1 MSVLDKAYQSLL
13 EERLD
18 NDRSR
23 KKADLRAKQLTVAQ
37 DTADEQS
44 GMSFDKT
51 VDRALLGIEQGRQA
65 TVRGIPGFVL
75 SRVPIDSVKEVGRS
89 LVDENIKQ
97 QRELGQAGE
106 LIGGGPL
113 GTASQLF
120 SNVGTQ
126 MVVPLGA
133 SRLAVKALG
142 STALAN
148 NTAIGLSRIA
158 PAATGESVAAVTGG
172 AAASAL
178 QSGSGTYSDAL
189 EAYLGQGM
197 DRDQAENSAN
207 FAAGLSGILTGVVTA
222 GFGATGLEA
231 VSKAFGSR
239 PVREAIKEAIKQGGA
254 EGTEESV
261 DQIGQSI
268 IQKLT
273 YNPNLTFEQA
283 AKEVG
288 IAFAAGGVMGGA
300 LNAAAN
306 SIPALDQAIE
316 LRNPRFNEGEVGLA
330 GIRRNENYGGWQQNL
345 RTNPWEGQDPTGYTP
360 FNALDPE
367 SINVDDSVYSN
378 ESDAQRIQDW
388 RVDGQGNQAGN
399 PSLNPWL
406 LESMSQGVFKD
417 QLDADPTQG
426 AGALGDGIYS
436 DQIDSDPTDGIGS
449 LESMS
454 KDSPIE
460 APVEEENEVDP
471 SALDDEPA
479 LDPLENE
486 IEKPEEVEQEQ
497 GNSQEEI
504 QPPVQDQVETP
515 KLQPAIETIPT
526 DGIDKNFDW
535 ENEVPNVDAE
545 NNQVSLTVAKSWTD
559 PVDPINQIHASALP
573 FGVDVNGIGERQAF
587 LNFIQDPG
595 DGQATRIGI
604 GAFTPNENGSPQW
617 VQILTLEPG
626 TPEFE
631 EISNAVAG
639 EGDSLTIPWSA
650 VNPSAINEE
659 GSSWRQNDFSK
670 IGARPVND
678 VDEGMSWDDSA
689 IKYHYLP
696 DWLYEYRDLPP
707 ETWPTTNPMD
717 VSKVERPEGLPE
729 KLSEA
734 YIDYVIKNDGNPE
747 GWEQYVSGIIDKV
760 KSQSVPEDLDKITK
774 ITSKQRVE
782 YPDRSTGSFSFD
794 IYGTTKDG
802 KILLD
807 EVGPITFEKYVNWK
821 IGGSG
826 KSQEELDAIKYNARK
841 DARIQKDLIV
851 YAYNQ
856 LLAERKTQTEEGVVT
871 DENNTGTE
879 GLGERDTRESGGN
892 TEVRDRPNDGANP
905 ELGGKRDRGEKLKT
919 VGDSGSSED
928 PVRLPTN
935 TSQRNQGQDGGA
947 EGASDSRGGAV
958 DGVNGSDAN
967 TTNTGGGGRG
977 GERRERVPVET
988 ETTSD
993 SPVSPNA
1000 PNIKKVQRPNY
1011 RILNPEAIMGGGPKT
1026 RFNRNRQAIEI
1037 IDVLEAEGREP
1048 TSEELDILAGYSGWG
1063 SFGQELFLGTYDKP
1077 IFKEKWE
1084 KEGEWLLSHITK
1096 EEYEALQTSIENSHY
1111 TDPPTVQAMWALVE
1125 KLGFKGGRILEPSVG
1140 SGNFLGLMPENL
1152 EKHSQ
1157 ITGLELD
1164 VITSKLAKIL
1174 YPQSNIQ
1181 NKRYELSKTA
1191 DNFYDLVI
1199 GNWPFSSDVPFD
1211 PRYQK
1216 IGAVTHD
1223 YFFIKALDQV
1233 RPGGIVIG
1241 ITSNGTM
1248 DKSSP
1253 YSRKAM
1259 ARKGEL
1265 IAAFRLPTG
1274 AFKEYAGTSV
1284 VTDILIFKK
1293 REKELEIVDGEGWI
1307 NTEEIKTPSGEK
1319 IKVNEYYTSNSG
1331 NVLGTLDY
1339 GHGTTSGIPGMIV
1352 HRPNNFRDLLS
1363 GLPGKIQEGIAFEPW
1378 EAGKKFEGYIQKEG
1392 VEGRQGDVIL
1402 KDGEFYIISG
1412 EQLAPFQKW
1421 KLKNSKGTE
1430 KRFDQIKRIISI
1442 RGVLR
1447 SLIESQQKNSDNKE
1461 QLREELNKQYDEFAK
1476 LYGSITN
1483 SDGFKKI
1490 AAAKDPSAV
1499 EIASIETVES
1509 INGKQS
1515 AKKSDIFTKDTTRSE
1530 PNIVSPTLGDS
1541 FAIERSRTLDLDF
1554 NEIAKRVGIS
1564 KEEAIQQL
1572 LNEGVIFKNSIGQYE
1587 SADVFLSGNVRA
1599 KLRELL
1605 EAESQGMDGLDNSI
1619 KAVQSVIPKTI
1630 PYYLIE
1636 PQLGATYLT
1645 NDHYADFIT
1654 DLAGVSNQ
1662 SVKESVSIS
1671 KIASGWKVDFDNSI
1685 NFTEKARIFSVPDA
1699 PRGAGSFRKL
1709 LLAALNSKTV
1719 SFKRKIRHSDGT
1731 TETILLEE
1739 ETRRGNEIIER
1750 IKESFVDWIWKD
1762 PQRRAEIETSYNEMR
1777 NSFVTPEYDGS
1788 HLSFPGL
1795 VLKKGENDFNFRQ
1808 HQANA
1813 VWRGIVSG
1821 RGLYAHEVGT
1831 GKTGVMA
1838 ALAMTARQFG
1848 TARKPMI
1855 WAHNANAESVYEEFV
1870 EMYPGAKVLFVDNL
1884 DKKTKNVKLNRIKM
1898 DDWDAIIV
1906 PHSMT
1911 KNLNLRPETVR
1922 ELVQRDLDA
1931 LALAIE
1937 DALAEDGGSIDGDL
1951 NNLTEEEVRNI
1962 RNPTAKQLVR
1972 ERNKLLQRV
1981 RVAEQNAEKPN
1992 TVFFEDL
1999 GVDMVMVDEAHEFK
2013 KIPLSTSQAVKGLN
2027 KTGSERGTSLLYISE
2042 YIRRQNDGKGI
2053 HLFTGTPVTNTLN
2066 EVYNMMRFTMGDIM
2080 DNELI
2085 YQWDDWFKSFSTAT
2099 SDLELNSAAEW
2110 QVVERIKSFIN
2121 LPELKQI
2128 FGQYMDVVFAKDMP
2142 EFLPRPQKEGKT
2154 DNPQGRPY
2162 IKTVNV
2168 LSQMTPEQ
2176 AAQTAAQKERY
2187 REWTG
2192 LSGKDKRQA
2201 MLLGSPLMPIRIET
2215 DGSKTAIDARMNDL
2229 NLPSEDGS
2237 KIDNAVK
2244 TAMVHYKEDPLSTQ
2258 MFFMEVGLS
2267 DSSLRSTGSKDSNG
2281 KTIKAEVPVFNVAK
2295 DIKSRLM
2302 EQGVPESEIFIFKD
2316 VSAEKKKEVADKMNK
2331 GEIRFA
2337 IGSTATMGTGV
2348 NAQKHLRAM
2357 HHLDAPYMPGSFEQR
2372 NGRGLRQGN
2381 TWNTVYEYRYIT
2393 SKSLDARR
2401 WQIML
2406 TKYAFIKKF
2415 MDPSFSERS
2424 LDGDGTDLSE
2434 GSSGSFEET
2443 FSEAAGDPRIMRRT
2457 KLQKDV
2463 EKLIRRQRNHLD
2475 GIIEVE
2481 NRIRELENQLP
2492 FLSSQLSNTK
2502 LDLDHYRTQ
2511 DSENFEAYLG
2521 VDDNQ
2526 SKYDKPT
2533 KFDSDI
2539 KELLDKVSFATNEEK
2554 QIGTYKGFD
2563 ILASKMFG
2571 MPRIRLSRE
2580 GIHDS
2585 KGFGHKA
2592 IENALSRLQ
2601 SKVETLE
2608 SQIAQKQSGIADL
2621 KTQLDEPFPKQKQL
2635 DSKKA
2640 QLQEVIN
2647 SLATSPN
2654 PPPEWLTIGT
2664 PVGSLVYLEDG
2675 SKFSVEGHKN
2685 TDNGF
2690 FVIGSQGETEVDLPY
2705 QSVVD
2710 ENGSKIYSS
2719 PEDLGIGSQSQ
2730 TSDQTEQARIDSV
2743 LLQAVG
2749 HTAIS
2754 KLISNP
2760 ASGLSEKQVE
2770 FANLL
2775 LNQLPPEYLSDL
2787 KLSISNPDSGLSEK
2801 QVEFLAGNRFSVSDT
2816 PGQSRLQGSFS
2827 YLLNQAN
2834 VFTGATDPTAAL
2846 EEIIHSLAKFLP
2858 QEIRMDLQEDWKL
2871 KLEEAIGSISEN
2883 PTEVDLL
2890 VGQILQEVID
2900 SNGIS
2905 TARFIEILE
2914 ASNVLD
2920 QQAVIDRAYPLAN
2933 LDEYFAHGVSN
2944 KYKGVKIPK
2953 GIIAKSVEFLKSL
2966 WDLTKR
2972 FFGLKNQDL
2981 FDQIIDKFKK
2991 GQFDPN
2997 IDNGM
3002 LHESN
3007 ARIPA
3012 GAITAFNKTEMAQQ
3026 IAAAKEGLS
3035 DLDIGEAMMA
3045 IGAGI
3050 SPAVQVFKKYTRG
3063 EPFRVLNKLGTV
3075 ESAEV
3080 ETDIVAALGVLPSMD
3095 EAVKQ
3100 FEADGHPEL
3109 GVKLKKETWSGLLA
3123 LNRKF
3128 ESAADKGKAAAME
3141 LATSPSLKNM
3151 EAEIDSWQA
3160 DFNKK
3165 DLAASEFETGLSVAI
3180 EKNLEIIK
3188 SETASLARK
3197 ETAKDLQK
3205 RLNNLKGTKESI
3217 SKRVNDYMQILM
3229 QDSEFV
3235 NRAIFDTPEVTSKWV
3250 KSLLEKVKIPRGQGL
3265 QQDISRVAIKLIAT
3279 NEGIR
3284 KAFAAAEFDKNKSND
3299 LKRALSYGEI
3309 QVLRAMKGRGKN
3321 VSIEKL
3327 LRRLSKKSASAA
3339 EASVILEQKIRKFVA
3354 QKEELIAQAEA
3365 GVIARQIISDP
3376 EWSQQI
3382 RELNDQLS
3390 GIVTPTIAGTN
3401 ERLSDPESWDSTT
3414 YVPIPINSLGQA
3426 NKESLIPLKLSS
3438 SDYRT
3443 VDADKW
3449 TKNYTDLQY
3458 AMDQIG
3464 FWMSNNQD
3472 SIYYPYYARW
3482 HKMLSS
3488 FYLSDVVVN
3497 PPAFTN
3503 QSKGLNSIL
3512 SIPIAVLEG
3521 MGIRSA
3527 QVARILGK
3535 QWEKVHTM
3543 ATKIPDEYKAKWTN
3557 LVTKAMESHFDDSRS
3572 IFNTGDRKTYMT
3584 KVYSYLA
3591 DSFQGGKKPFKLGD
3605 ILPSGEKVNR
3615 ADMELID
3622 FVADLSK
3629 KVVDIS
3635 NAIKPGNPDS
3645 RVNFGA
3651 FSDGTRVIETDLGD
3665 EVTAT
3670 RGIVST
3676 AKKMLG
3682 RSISPRGIHAA
3693 NFFGKYWGWGSS
3705 DKGSWNYEQDWIK
3718 ASSNMTDDEKLAR
3731 KTPKEVQDFI
3741 NKIGKGVE
3749 NGIDEDVIMST
3760 LWDRGADTSYSASM
3774 LTRKDGLESVYPR
3787 IVEEIKKGDLEF
3799 SGSEIIGRI
3808 VALAPESITTAEAAV
3823 RFTRDMQN
3831 AWKPLWNDVSSQTN
3845 GINSNNHVEVI
3856 QFLESNNFTLGRTD
3870 KKAPSIAY
3878 AYGVEDDYMFRVMA
3892 HNAGSYQYNQ
3902 FQKALEA
3909 VESDLKDARQSL
3921 NQKAVQL
3928 KGKKQISES
3937 DALKEVRE
3945 IIKKRATDP
3954 NNITDVE
3961 VGNEIDSML
3970 HNVGMIKQGMTD
3982 VYSSG
3987 GQDIKAQYGPMAFTY
4002 NRLVGAIITP
4012 TIGQVKTLARN
4023 YWEYS
4028 LIHGELYNKLS
4039 GTNFTGYT
4047 MAFKAMFGLSIRAGF
4062 RVAGGGIVGF
4072 GKGAKLAFKHFDG
4085 MLDALLKGNFKTF
4098 TTKGIEGM
4106 EAGIAELFQEASSRA
4121 LYNAAEMQRLK
4132 GLGLAQVMDI
4142 PATLESL
4149 RTMPGS
4155 GGVIRDVSGRGAARN
4170 SASWFVNSLLSMVEY
4185 VTTPTL
4191 KSLFPRMAD
4200 ESMNAASLNLG
4211 IGKVQEYQAQ
4221 LLKTY
4226 LKLKELGKLGEFDFK
4241 NPYSKKNIDLFLPE
4255 YLISSRGMF
4264 SKANL
4269 KTAYDQSRLTLS
4281 NAQVTNI
4288 PAEAVKYWGE
4298 LMAAEASG
4306 TPLTKPQFLT
4316 DGERAS
4322 VGYEFAAYA
4331 NAPTAL
4337 NRNISLKRYGSLG
4350 RSIALLGGYPMTLLS
4365 RISTSL
4371 RRSSKDPAYNRMMGA
4386 LIATFIIGIGFSMR
4400 GLNEILLQIFNRE
4413 IIDPFQ
4419 GEEKKAR
4426 MFWEEGTTTGQV
4438 YNLAQQVSNQIP
4450 FIGTVAMNMLLTD
4463 QPTRN
4468 ELEPF
4473 GLLKDKAGDT
4483 WNYVAGALRT
4493 GDLTYNFNNTL
4504 KSFFPMTKPILNRV
4518 PGASGISEHMNV
4530 KRLASIYAPEDLRK
4544 SIRGYVGGG
4553 TTATA
4558 LSPYG
4563 LKILNAIMNED
4574 QYKAKSLFNEAIEV
4588 AMKTDGDTYSRAKE
4602 RIEQKIAS
4610 MNPWRQRLKR
4620 TPTYSER
4627 QIMFDKMTEG
4637 ERDFILQAE
4646 QKLARGASA
4655 LGVNIN
4661 FYKQGTEIGK
4671 ITKKIRQRNKSRF
4684 SLSNPWSSRGFG
4696 NMAPL
4701 TPLNPFR

>member
-13 EERLD
+13 EERFSD
-18 NDRSR
+18 DRSR
-23 KKADLRAKQLTVAQ
+23 KKADLRARQLTVAQ

-65 TVRGIPGFVL
+65 TIRGIPGFVL

-97 QRELGQAGE
+97 QRELGQEGE

-113 GTASQLF
+113 GTASQLL
-120 SNVGTQ
+120 SNAGTQ
-126 MVVPLGA
+126 MAVPLGA
-133 SRLAVKALG
+133 SKLAVKALG

-306 SIPALDQAIE
+306 SIPALDQSME

-330 GIRRNENYGGWQQNL
+330 GIIRNENYGGWQQNL

-360 FNALDPE
+360 FSALDPE
-367 SINVDDSVYSN
+367 AINVDDSVYSN

-388 RVDGQGNQAGN
+388 RVDGQQASN
-399 PSLNPWL
+399 PL
-406 LESMSQGVFKD
+406 L
-417 QLDADPTQG
+417 
-426 AGALGDGIYS
+426 
-436 DQIDSDPTDGIGS
+436 DSNL

-486 IEKPEEVEQEQ
+486 IEKPEKVEQEQ

-504 QPPVQDQVETP
+504 QPPVQGQVETP

-535 ENEVPNVDAE
+535 ENEVPNVDAQ

-631 EISNAVAG
+631 QISNAVAG

-650 VNPSAINEE
+650 VNPSTINEE

-807 EVGPITFEKYVNWK
+807 EVGPITYEKYVNWK

-871 DENNTGTE
+871 DENNTGRE
-879 GLGERDTRESGGN
+879 GVGGRGQKESSGNTKSGGN
-892 TEVRDRPNDGANP
+892 SR
-905 ELGGKRDRGEKLKT
+905 GGSASNVGGGSDTNIEPGT
-919 VGDSGSSED
+919 VGGNESVGDQE
-928 PVRLPTN
+928 RLPTN
-935 TSQRNQGQDGGA
+935 SGNQDNEESRGT
-947 EGASDSRGGAV
+947 EGASDTRGGTN
-958 DGVNGSDAN
+958 DGVNGSDGAN
-967 TTNTGGGGRG
+967 TSSGGGRG
-977 GERRERVPVET
+977 GSGGRGNDGLTE
-988 ETTSD
+988 ETTSSD

-1000 PNIKKVQRPNY
+1000 PQIKKIQRPNY

-1140 SGNFLGLMPENL
+1140 SGNFLGLMPENI

-1199 GNWPFSSDVPFD
+1199 GNWPFSSDIPFD

-1352 HRPNNFRDLLS
+1352 HRPNNFRDLLI

-1392 VEGRQGDVIL
+1392 VEGRQGSTIL

-1412 EQLAPFQKW
+1412 EHLAPLKW
-1421 KLKNSKGTE
+1421 SLADKKQRNI
-1430 KRFDQIKRIISI
+1430 RFDQIKRLIGI
-1442 RGVLR
+1442 RETLS
-1447 SLIESQQKNSDNKE
+1447 SLIQAQTENSDKKEELRAQLNKE
-1461 QLREELNKQYDEFAK
+1461 YDEFAK
-1476 LYGSITN
+1476 AHGFITD
-1483 SDGFKKI
+1483 SDGIKTLNR
-1490 AAAKDPSAV
+1490 AKDTRVV
-1499 EIASIETVES
+1499 ELLAIENVQKV
-1509 INGKQS
+1509 NGELKITK
-1515 AKKSDIFTKDTTRSE
+1515 AGIFSKDTVRAPIE
-1530 PNIVSPTLGDS
+1530 IVSPTLGDS
-1541 FAIERSRTLDLDF
+1541 FAIERARTLDLDYDI
-1554 NEIAKRVGIS
+1554 IAERAGVS
-1564 KEEAIQQL
+1564 REQAIQQL
-1572 LNEGVIFKNSIGQYE
+1572 VEDDLIYKNEIGEYE
-1587 SADVFLSGNVRA
+1587 AADVFLSGNVRV
-1599 KLRELL
+1599 KLRQLL
-1605 EAESQGMDGLDNSI
+1605 EAQSQGVIDLEKSIEAI
-1619 KAVQSVIPKTI
+1619 KAIIPKTI
-1630 PYYLIE
+1630 PYYAIE
-1636 PQLGATYLT
+1636 PQLGATYVAT
-1645 NDHYADFIT
+1645 SYYADFIA
-1654 DLAGVSNQ
+1654 DLVGADLSDP
-1662 SVKESVSIS
+1662 SESISIS
-1671 KIASGWKVDFDNSI
+1671 KLASGWKFEFGSEISGTDKANDLSVD
-1685 NFTEKARIFSVPDA
+1685 VP
-1699 PRGAGSFRKL
+1699 RRAGDFIKL
-1709 LLAALNSKTV
+1709 LTAAFNSKTV
-1719 SFKRKIRHSDGT
+1719 RFTKKIKHPDGT
-1731 TETILLEE
+1731 TETIFLEE
-1739 ETRRGNEIIER
+1739 ETARGNEIIEQIR
-1750 IKESFVDWIWKD
+1750 DSFVDWIWKNPD
-1762 PQRRAEIETSYNEMR
+1762 RRDEVQASYNEMR
-1777 NSFVTPEYDGS
+1777 NSFVIPTYDGS

-1795 VLKKGENDFNFRQ
+1795 AIQKGDKEFEFRK
-1808 HQANA
+1808 HQINA
-1813 VWRGIVSG
+1813 TWRGVVSG
-1821 RGLYAHEVGT
+1821 RSLNAHEVGT
-1831 GKTGVMA
+1831 GKTGVIA
-1838 ALAMTARQFG
+1838 ALAMVSRQFG
-1848 TARKPMI
+1848 LARKPMI
-1855 WAHNANAESVYEEFV
+1855 WAHNANAHSLYEEFI
-1870 EMYPGAKVLFVDNL
+1870 EMYPGAKVLFVDSL
-1884 DKKTKNVKLNRIKM
+1884 DKENKIINLNKIKM
-1898 DDWDAIIV
+1898 DDWDAVII

-1911 KNLNLRPETVR
+1911 ANLNLRPETVR

-1931 LALAIE
+1931 LAVAIE
-1937 DALAEDGGSIDGDL
+1937 DALAEDGSRIEGDL
-1951 NNLTEEEVRNI
+1951 DNLSDDDIKKI
-1962 RNPTAKQLVR
+1962 RNPTAKQLVKQ
-1972 ERNKLLQRV
+1972 RNKLLQRV
-1981 RVAEQNAEKPN
+1981 RKAEQLAENPDS
-1992 TVFFEDL
+1992 VSFEDL
-1999 GVDMVMVDEAHEFK
+1999 GIDTLLVDEAHEFK
-2013 KIPLSTSQAVKGLN
+2013 KIPLSTSQTVKGLN
-2027 KTGSERGTSLLYISE
+2027 KSGSERGTSLLYLSE
-2042 YIRRQNDGKGI
+2042 YLRKQNNGKGI
-2053 HLFTGTPVTNTLN
+2053 HLFTGTPITNTLN
-2066 EVYNMMRFTMGDIM
+2066 EVYNMMRFIMSDIM
-2080 DNELI
+2080 DNELM
-2085 YQWDDWFKSFSTAT
+2085 YEWDDWFKSFSTTTA
-2099 SDLELNSAAEW
+2099 DIELNSAAEW
-2110 QVVERIKSFIN
+2110 EVVDRIKSFIN
-2121 LPELKQI
+2121 LPELKQM
-2128 FGQYMDVVFAKDMP
+2128 FGQYMDVVFAKDMVEFAPRAEREGRMENP
-2142 EFLPRPQKEGKT
+2142 E
-2154 DNPQGRPY
+2154 GRPY
-2162 IKTVNV
+2162 MQTKNV
-2168 LSQMTPEQ
+2168 ISQMTPTQ
-2176 AAQTAAQKERY
+2176 AAQTAEQKERY
-2187 REWTG
+2187 RQWKQ
-2192 LSGKDKRQA
+2192 LSGKEKRDA
-2201 MLLGSPLMPIRIET
+2201 MKNGSNMMPIIIES
-2215 DGSKTAIDARMNDL
+2215 DGSKTAIDARMN
-2229 NLPSEDGS
+2229 NLSAPAEDGG
-2237 KIDNAVK
+2237 KVDKAVNL
-2244 TAMVHYKEDPLSTQ
+2244 AMEHYRNDPGSTQ

-2267 DSSLRSTGSKDSNG
+2267 DFTERSTGIRGANG
-2281 KTIKAEVPVFNVAK
+2281 KMITEKVPAFNLAK
-2295 DIKSRLM
+2295 DIKKRLM
-2302 EQGVPESEIFIFKD
+2302 EQGVPESEIFIFKGIKGKKKAEI
-2316 VSAEKKKEVADKMNK
+2316 AEKINS

-2348 NAQKHLRAM
+2348 NAQKNLRAI

-2372 NGRGLRQGN
+2372 NGRILRQGN
-2381 TWNTVYEYRYIT
+2381 AWNTAYEYRYIT
-2393 SKSLDARR
+2393 SRSLDARR

-2406 TKYAFIKKF
+2406 TKHSFIKKF
-2415 MDPSFSERS
+2415 MDSAFKERS
-2424 LDGDGTDLSE
+2424 LEGDATNLDEE
-2434 GSSGSFEET
+2434 GSAGSFEET
-2443 FSEAAGDPRIMRRT
+2443 FSEAAGDSRIMRRT
-2457 KLQKDV
+2457 KLQKEV
-2463 EKLIRRQRNHLD
+2463 EKLIRSQRNYLA

-2481 NRIRELENQLP
+2481 NRIRYLENQLP
-2492 FLSSQLSNTK
+2492 KDERTMADYKKDF
-2502 LDLDHYRTQ
+2502 DHYRVQ
-2511 DSENFEAYLG
+2511 DSENFVAYLG
-2521 VDDNQ
+2521 VGDKQ
-2526 SKYDKPT
+2526 VKYDKKS
-2533 KFDSDI
+2533 KFDESI
-2539 KELLDKVSFATNEEK
+2539 KEIVSRVHSSSGLT
-2554 QIGTYKGFD
+2554 QIGRYKGFD
-2563 ILASKMFG
+2563 ILVQKYQTDQGFD
-2571 MPRIRLSRE
+2571 IKLSRE
-2580 GIHDS
+2580 GLYNSGGLGNAALENTLRKIEAS
-2585 KGFGHKA
+2585 ISSLEATIQENKA
-2592 IENALSRLQ
+2592 RIVNNKAEL
-2601 SKVETLE
+2601 
-2608 SQIAQKQSGIADL
+2608 
-2621 KTQLDEPFPKQKQL
+2621 TQPFPKQKQL

-2640 QLQEVIN
+2640 QLEEVIN

-2654 PPPEWLTIGT
+2654 PPPEWLLIGAPSGT
-2664 PVGSLVYLEDG
+2664 SVYDASGNE
-2675 SKFSVEGHKN
+2675 FTVEGHKSS
-2685 TDNGF
+2685 DRGF
-2690 FVIGSQGETEVDLPY
+2690 FVIGQSGDNTVDLPY
-2705 QSVVD
+2705 QSVFN
-2710 ENGSKIYSS
+2710 ENGSKVYSS
-2719 PEDLGIGSQSQ
+2719 PEDLGIGSLG
-2730 TSDQTEQARIDSV
+2730 QARQESPIDST
-2743 LLQAVG
+2743 LEAVG

-2754 KLISNP
+2754 QLIANP
-2760 ASGLSEKQVE
+2760 ASGLTEKQVE
-2770 FANLL
+2770 LSNLL
-2775 LNQLPPEYLSDL
+2775 LNQLPPEFVSDL
-2787 KLSISNPDSGLSEK
+2787 RLSISN
-2801 QVEFLAGNRFSVSDT
+2801 NDT
-2816 PGQSRLQGSFS
+2816 PGQSNLQGSFS

-2846 EEIIHSLAKFLP
+2846 EEIAHSLAKFLP

-2871 KLEEAIGSISEN
+2871 KLEEVIGSISEN

-2944 KYKGVKIPK
+2944 KYKSIKIPK
-2953 GIIAKSVEFLKSL
+2953 GIITKSVEFLKSL

-2991 GQFDPN
+2991 GEFNPT

-3026 IAAAKEGLS
+3026 ITAAKEGLS
-3035 DLDIGEAMMA
+3035 DLDVGEAMMA

-3063 EPFRVLNKLGTV
+3063 ATARVLNKLGTV

-3080 ETDIVAALGVLPSMD
+3080 ETDIVAALGVLPSID

-3128 ESAADKGKAAAME
+3128 EITAQDGMNASVKLQTDKKLGRLKKEIEGWSA
-3141 LATSPSLKNM
+3141 
-3151 EAEIDSWQA
+3151 EA
-3160 DFNKK
+3160 NKK
-3165 DLAASEFETGLSVAI
+3165 AVAYYEFETALSAAI
-3180 EKNLEIIK
+3180 EKNLAIIK
-3188 SETASLARK
+3188 STEASKARK
-3197 ETAKDLQK
+3197 DTAQDLQA
-3205 RLNNLKGTKESI
+3205 RLNKIKY
-3217 SKRVNDYMQILM
+3217 SKDAIAQRVDDYMGILM
-3229 QDSEFV
+3229 QDPEFV
-3235 NRAIFDTPEVTSKWV
+3235 NRAVFESPSVTNKWV

-3265 QQDISRVAIKLIAT
+3265 QQDISRIAIKLIAA

-3284 KAFAAAEFDKNKSND
+3284 KAYAAAEFEKNKSKA
-3299 LKRALSYGEI
+3299 LKDALDESEKLL
-3309 QVLRAMKGRGKN
+3309 LRAMTGKSKV
-3321 VSIEKL
+3321 VSIDAFL
-3327 LRRLSKKSASAA
+3327 GGLSKQSASAA
-3339 EASVILEQKIRKFVA
+3339 EAAVILGQKVKQFTQEVQELLA
-3354 QKEELIAQAEA
+3354 QTEA
-3365 GVIARQIISDP
+3365 GIIAGRIISDP

-3390 GIVTPTIAGTN
+3390 GVVTPTIAGTN
-3401 ERLSDPESWDSTT
+3401 EKLSDPESWDSTT

-3426 NKESLIPLKLSS
+3426 NKENLIPLKLSS

-3443 VDADKW
+3443 VDADTW

-3527 QVARILGK
+3527 QVARVLGK

-3572 IFNTGDRKTYMT
+3572 IFNAGDRKTYMT

-3591 DSFQGGKKPFKLGD
+3591 DSFQGGKKPFKLDD

-3635 NAIKPGNPDS
+3635 NAIKSGNTDS

-3651 FSDGTRVIETDLGD
+3651 FSDGTRVIETDLGG

-3682 RSISPRGIHAA
+3682 RTISSRGIHAA
-3693 NFFGKYWGWGSS
+3693 NFFGKFWGWGSS
-3705 DKGSWNYEQDWIK
+3705 DKGSWNYEQDWIE
-3718 ASSNMTDDEKLAR
+3718 AYSGMTDAEKLNR

-3749 NGIDEDVIMST
+3749 NGIDEDVIMAT

-3787 IVEEIKKGDLEF
+3787 IVKEISEGKLRF
-3799 SGSEIIGRI
+3799 SGLEIVRRI
-3808 VALAPESITTAEAAV
+3808 AALSPESITTAEAAV

-3831 AWKPLWNDVSSQTN
+3831 AWKPLWKDVSSQTN

-4012 TIGQVKTLARN
+4012 TIGQIKTLARN

-4039 GTNFTGYT
+4039 GTNFTGYA
-4047 MAFKAMFGLSIRAGF
+4047 MAFKAMFGLSTRAGF

-4121 LYNAAEMQRLK
+4121 LYDAAEMQRLK

-4200 ESMNAASLNLG
+4200 ESMNAASINLG

-4226 LKLKELGKLGEFDFK
+4226 LKLKELGKLSEFDFK

-4306 TPLTKPQFLT
+4306 TPLTDPQFLT

-4450 FIGTVAMNMLLTD
+4450 FIGTVTMNMLLTD

-4504 KSFFPMTKPILNRV
+4504 KSFFPMTKPILNRL

-4544 SIRGYVGGG
+4544 SIRGYAGGG

-4661 FYKQGTEIGK
+4661 FYKQGTEVGK